1 MKSDL
6 PYLKHMFDAITRI
19 EKFRGGLKREE
30 FMENEVVQSA
40 VVRQLEIIG
49 EAAKR
54 ISDKTKRSRPEIP
67 WKRIAGMRDR
77 LIHRY
82 FDVDF
87 NEVWK
92 VVEEDLPR
100 LKNVVN
106 NMIKQF
112 ST

>member
-1 MKSDL
+1 
-6 PYLKHMFDAITRI
+6 MFDAMTRI
-19 EKFRGGLKREE
+19 EKFTKGLKREE

-54 ISDKTKRSRPEIP
+54 ISDETKRSRPEVP

-87 NEVWK
+87 DEVWK

-100 LKNVVN
+100 LKNAVN
-106 NMIKQF
+106 NMIKRS